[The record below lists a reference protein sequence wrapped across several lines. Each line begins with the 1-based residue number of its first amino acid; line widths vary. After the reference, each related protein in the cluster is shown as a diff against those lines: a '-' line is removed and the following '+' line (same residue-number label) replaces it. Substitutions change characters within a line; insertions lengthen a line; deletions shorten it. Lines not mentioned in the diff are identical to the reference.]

1 MGGVILKVLFRENVF
16 LHKTIA
22 ISGST
27 GGLGKELCF
36 HIARLGGNIIMLD
49 RSKEKAAALKAEINK
64 EYPSIKIGYIRL
76 DLEDLESVKLA
87 VKSLKSS
94 PPDYIL
100 LNAGAYSI
108 PRHTTSLGYLNVFQ
122 INYLAPYY
130 IARQMLPEIE
140 ARGGKI
146 VAVGSIAHNYSKTD
160 DSDID
165 FSKHTRAS
173 RIYGNAKRRLMFSLI
188 SLGSEHISIA
198 HPGITFTNIT
208 AHYPKIIFAIIKHPM
223 KIIFMKPKKAA
234 LSILLGMVES
244 THGAEWIGPRFFD
257 IWGKPKL
264 KKLNTCSAEEQRQIA
279 AVSERLWKQ
288 LNT

>member
-1 MGGVILKVLFRENVF
+1 M
-16 LHKTIA
+16 HKTIA

-27 GGLGKELCF
+27 GGLGRALCL

-49 RSKEKAAALKAEINK
+49 RSKEKADALKSEIIG
-64 EYPSIKIGYIRL
+64 EYPNSRVDYIRL
-76 DLEDLESVKLA
+76 DLEDFECVKEA
-87 VKSLKSS
+87 VKSLKSRH
-94 PPDYIL
+94 PDYIL
-100 LNAGAYSI
+100 LNAGAYSV
-108 PRHTTSLGYLNVFQ
+108 PRNTTSLGYLNIFQ

-165 FSKHTRAS
+165 FSKHARAS

-208 AHYPKIIFAIIKHPM
+208 AHYPKIIFALIKHPM

-244 THGAEWIGPRFFD
+244 THGAEWIGPRFFG
-257 IWGKPKL
+257 IWGMPKHQ
-264 KKLNTCSAEEQRQIA
+264 KLNTCSAEEQRQIA

-288 LNT
+288 LDT